1 MSVSA
6 EQYADEQHGGN
17 QSPLL
22 MSYSERVPPARR
34 IQDPEILDDIVEAEH
49 QCRTRLNAGEVMLF
63 ELRLFE
69 NQRKTIWGNWAADNL
84 LSTERKGL
92 THGDGTGSYDWQPGV
107 KEPNVAP
114 PNGWKWSGP
123 WRQENK
129 ACDENGWQYSV
140 VWGLDFSD
148 SPGVEKFVRRRIW
161 TRNMAMN
168 STSASCTRQANM
180 ALLEHTEEVWSYS
193 QSCRRPADV
202 QRAFWGDPDRL
213 WDEERGSIVTDVVRE
228 RIYSS
233 KPVQPCANIF
243 GDPLPG
249 VRKLLVIEYIEYL
262 DSVSGSTNIQQQ
274 ADVQQSNDFVLV
286 DEVPSEAGAGSGT
299 SSLSHTTPGAVAAAH
314 EQVDG
319 ARATLNRAA
328 TAVSERGYR
337 LADLA
342 QRAEDLNRQSDAFA
356 DAARQLRRDQENQ
369 SWPWKR

>member
-1 MSVSA
+1 
-6 EQYADEQHGGN
+6 
-17 QSPLL
+17 
-22 MSYSERVPPARR
+22 MSYSETVPPARR

-69 NQRKTIWGNWAADNL
+69 NQRKTIWGNWAANNL

-114 PNGWKWSGP
+114 PSGWEWSGP
-123 WRQENK
+123 WRQEKK
-129 ACDENGWQYSV
+129 ACDESGWQYCV
-140 VWGLDFSD
+140 IWGLDFSD
-148 SPGVEKFVRRRIW
+148 SPGAEKFVRRRVW
-161 TRNMAMN
+161 TRNMVMH
-168 STSASCTRQANM
+168 SIGPSCTRQANV
-180 ALLEHTEEVWSYS
+180 ALLEHTEEVWSYT

-202 QRAFWGDPDRL
+202 QRAFWGDPERL
-213 WDEERGSIVTDVVRE
+213 WEEERGKIVTDIVRE
-228 RIYSS
+228 RIHSS
-233 KPVQPCANIF
+233 RPVQPCADIF

-262 DSVSGSTNIQQQ
+262 GSVSDSTSTQRH
-274 ADVQQSNDFVLV
+274 ADDKKSNDFVLV
-286 DEVPSEAGAGSGT
+286 DEVSCEAGAGAGAGT
-299 SSLSHTTPGAVAAAH
+299 YSLSHTSVGAHCDAAVAAH

-319 ARATLNRAA
+319 ARAVLNRAA
-328 TAVSERGYR
+328 TAVSERGHR

-342 QRAEDLNRQSDAFA
+342 QRAEDLNRQSNAFA

-369 SWPWKR
+369 SWPWKRC